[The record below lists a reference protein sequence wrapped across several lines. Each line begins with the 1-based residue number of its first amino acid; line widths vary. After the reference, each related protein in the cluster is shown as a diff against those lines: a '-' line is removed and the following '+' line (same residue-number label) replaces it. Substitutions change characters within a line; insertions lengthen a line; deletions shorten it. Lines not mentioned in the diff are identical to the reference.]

1 MRSLSAAGRVT
12 VSGSARDMQSLQEK
26 HRAYLQSLQS
36 KNNVVKIV
44 REAEE
49 SRRKDQ
55 LHREQGFSCCF
66 SGANATAR
74 KSSARRNSPGAAAGN
89 GFFAARNACADG
101 YGCSKWEERTVEI
114 RGESGEVYAIR
125 PCGERDWPRS
135 LKDPNMILPRP
146 KLAYE
151 QAEERQSDCGGDA
164 YSLWAVAAADQITSP
179 CFDSPKST
187 LSAAAANAAKEE
199 ALSLLRAQRQTLA
212 IEDPFGLDVAEEDEK
227 SGDNFETEE
236 KEHVDDESCED
247 TTQIDIVAT
256 ATVCLEDVLPQA
268 CVKMAE
274 PPCEENQ
281 DTDLHVCT
289 HPEIMKD
296 CTTLSS
302 RQLVEPTLLAD
313 RIARLPAKWQASL
326 LQMLEEAEAEAS
338 ESFRS
343 EAHLGSEGLTSPC
356 NSDQKMQLAESNPS
370 DEEIAL
376 ASDAR
381 NSEPSP
387 ML

>member
-1 MRSLSAAGRVT
+1 
-12 VSGSARDMQSLQEK
+12 
-26 HRAYLQSLQS
+26 
-36 KNNVVKIV
+36 
-44 REAEE
+44 
-49 SRRKDQ
+49 
-55 LHREQGFSCCF
+55 
-66 SGANATAR
+66 
-74 KSSARRNSPGAAAGN
+74 
-89 GFFAARNACADG
+89 
-101 YGCSKWEERTVEI
+101 
-114 RGESGEVYAIR
+114 
-125 PCGERDWPRS
+125 
-135 LKDPNMILPRP
+135 MILPRP

-187 LSAAAANAAKEE
+187 SSAAANAAKEE
-199 ALSLLRAQRQTLA
+199 ALSLLRAQRQTFA

-227 SGDNFETEE
+227 SGGNFETEE
-236 KEHVDDESCED
+236 KEHVDDEACED

-256 ATVCLEDVLPQA
+256 ATVCLEDVLPQG

-274 PPCEENQ
+274 PTCEENQ

-343 EAHLGSEGLTSPC
+343 EAHLDSESRTSPC
-356 NSDQKMQLAESNPS
+356 NSDQKVQLAESNPS
-370 DEEIAL
+370 DEEIVL

-381 NSEPSP
+381 TSEPSP